1 MPFGANS
8 RYLGQFE
15 PKLSELGNDQDLW
28 WVVPFSVRYVVG
40 IAGNRFAGSST
51 ALSFLGEKLG
61 FRLYSLSDEL
71 RRIARAQGVPLDS
84 RERLQDLGDEL
95 RAENEDGGYLAR
107 LALQRI
113 RADLL
118 RWPRSR
124 ARIAVGGFKH
134 PDEVRVFEELQAFH
148 FLCLK
153 VGARL
158 RYKRALESGV
168 LSVEL
173 ETASAGGGEAP
184 PIGRARFKREI
195 DDRDRDG
202 RGLHDWTGEYGQWV
216 DGVMELGKQHTTLLN
231 GGDVDRGSLF
241 AKLTEWVS
249 ELDGR
254 YQRPE
259 L

>member
-1 MPFGANS
+1 MPFEDHS

-15 PKLSELGNDQDLW
+15 PKLSELGHDRDLW

-40 IAGNRFAGSST
+40 VAGNRFAGSST

-61 FRLYSLSDEL
+61 FKLYSLSDEL

-95 RAENEDGGYLAR
+95 RAASEDGGYLAR
-107 LALQRI
+107 LTLQRI

-118 RWPRSR
+118 RWPQSR
-124 ARIAVGGFKH
+124 VRIAVGGFKH
-134 PDEVRVFEELQAFH
+134 PDEVRIFEELETFR
-148 FLCLK
+148 FLCLE
-153 VGARL
+153 VGERL
-158 RYKRALESGV
+158 RYERALESGM

-173 ETASAGGGEAP
+173 ETPQTPAGRTAS
-184 PIGRARFKREI
+184 IGFARFKGEI
-195 DDRDRDG
+195 DARDRDG
-202 RGLHDWTGEYGQWV
+202 RDLHGWTGEYGQWV
-216 DGVMELGKQHTTLLN
+216 DGVMELGKRHKTLRN
-231 GGDVDRGSLF
+231 GPGVDRGGLF
-241 AKLTEWVS
+241 AKLAEWTS
-249 ELDGR
+249 ELDDR